1 MNTAWVP
8 VDACSL
14 PTAEQP
20 LRADEFDRLFAE
32 SLLGVR
38 RVAPTH
44 VVLTLA
50 AGSADR
56 TRDLVDR
63 ESSCCSFFGFEVV
76 ESADGGPVSLD
87 ITVPPARAGELDG
100 LVARTEAAR

>member
-8 VDACSL
+8 VDACTL

-32 SLLGVR
+32 TLLGVR

-50 AGSADR
+50 PGSADR
-56 TRDLVDR
+56 ARDLVAR
-63 ESSCCSFFGFEVV
+63 ESSCCSFFSFEIT
-76 ESADGGPVSLD
+76 EGDPVTLE
-87 ITVPPARAGELDG
+87 ITVPLARAGVLDG